1 MKKKIILGIMVVIVL
16 GIGIFSVKFYKDYKD
31 FQSLRNILD
40 EGYIPALKETG
51 KYLEEYSSF
60 SNDLELSNWQVQEG
74 LDTNLKLSREFE
86 EAKLKVAQEDV
97 KQENA
102 KKLKK
107 NVLETINIYQSVLQ
121 AAYDSED
128 IDDLTTQLDLL
139 SFQIGEMNKIL
150 EEN

>member
-16 GIGIFSVKFYKDYKD
+16 GIGIFSVEFYKDYKD

-121 AAYDSED
+121 ATYDSED